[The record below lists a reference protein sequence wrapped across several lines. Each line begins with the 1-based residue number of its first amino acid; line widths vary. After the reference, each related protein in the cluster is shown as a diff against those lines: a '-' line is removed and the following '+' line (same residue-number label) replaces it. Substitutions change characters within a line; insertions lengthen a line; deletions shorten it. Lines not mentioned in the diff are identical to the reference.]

1 MSLSNLGDPTEYL
14 IVLLE
19 EMDPQS
25 DNHLII
31 LLASLVTIL
40 PKKLRLII
48 WQSIY
53 LKSNKLL
60 NVIFA
65 YDNHQSLAYNHLGP
79 RVLCSPYRPEKGPKN
94 ESTNKIVQ
102 K

>member
-1 MSLSNLGDPTEYL
+1 MSLSDLGDPTEYL

-40 PKKLRLII
+40 PKQLRLII
-48 WQSIY
+48 
-53 LKSNKLL
+53 
-60 NVIFA
+60 
-65 YDNHQSLAYNHLGP
+65 
-79 RVLCSPYRPEKGPKN
+79 
-94 ESTNKIVQ
+94 
-102 K
+102 